1 MKRNPKKKT
10 TVKRKQGDDMKKTW
24 IGAAVVLG
32 AIFVIGL
39 AMVSFLSGKYNTF
52 VALNQ
57 STDKAWSQVENV
69 LQRRNDLIPNLVTT
83 VQGYAIHE
91 QEVFIKVA
99 EARNQAMA
107 ARTIDDKIKANQAVS
122 GALLNLMAT
131 VERYPEVK
139 ANQNF
144 MALQDELAGTEN
156 RISVERKR
164 YNEAV
169 QEYNTYA
176 KSFPNNFV
184 SGLFHQPSEREF
196 FKADDGAKI
205 VPKVQFNY
213 PKVPVGPQPALAPAP
228 TAPALPEPA
237 AAAPNAPAAE

>member
-1 MKRNPKKKT
+1 MKRST
-10 TVKRKQGDDMKKTW
+10 QTKRVARRNQGDGMKKTW
-24 IGAAVVLG
+24 LGLIIVLG
-32 AIFVIGL
+32 IIFVMGL
-39 AMVSFLSGKYNTF
+39 ALVSFLSGKYNTF

-107 ARTIDDKIKANQAVS
+107 AKTIDDKIKANQAVS
-122 GALLNLMAT
+122 GALLTLMAT

-169 QEYNTYA
+169 QDYNTYA
-176 KSFPNNFV
+176 KSFPNNFL
-184 SGLFHQPSEREF
+184 SGLFHQPGEREF
-196 FKADDGAKI
+196 FKSDDGAK
-205 VPKVQFNY
+205 VAPKVQFNY
-213 PKVPVGPQPALAPAP
+213 PKVPVPGVTPPAPAP
-228 TAPALPEPA
+228 A
-237 AAAPNAPAAE
+237 APAAPAPAAPATN

>member
-1 MKRNPKKKT
+1 MKRSSQPKRG
-10 TVKRKQGDDMKKTW
+10 VKRNQGESMKKTW
-24 IGAAVVLG
+24 LGLIVVLG
-32 AIFVIGL
+32 IIFVMGL
-39 AMVSFLSGKYNTF
+39 ALVSYLSGKYNTF

-107 ARTIDDKIKANQAVS
+107 AKTIDDKIKANQAVS
-122 GALLNLMAT
+122 GALLTLMAT
-131 VERYPEVK
+131 IEKYPDVK

-156 RISVERKR
+156 RIAVERKR
-164 YNEAV
+164 YNESV
-169 QEYNTYA
+169 QDYNTFA
-176 KSFPNNFV
+176 KSFPNNLL
-184 SGLFHQPSEREF
+184 SGLFHQPGDREF
-196 FKADDGAKI
+196 FKADEGAK
-205 VPKVQFNY
+205 VAPKVQFNY
-213 PKVPVGPQPALAPAP
+213 PKVPVPGATAP
-228 TAPALPEPA
+228 APALP
-237 AAAPNAPAAE
+237 APPAPASPPAN